1 MTKAKTVPEHP
12 QADDLQERW
21 LQLAFKVKRSEFSR
35 RASAMVR
42 AAKQFH
48 GCAGECQRPSG
59 LAVVCL
65 GAASCSERHATRVVA
80 WEPGCSGRLLAIF
93 WHKNPPEITRFPWS
107 RPAALVVACGRTSC
121 AGSLGTQLARSCAG
135 ASTGTACKR
144 TTLIAAP
151 VHALTLHSLLRR
163 CIHWHCIQPR
173 ACECGA
179 RACATG
185 AVRRV
190 RGG

>member
-1 MTKAKTVPEHP
+1 MILRAARSSRALATDLLSLLAAGAGGSRSSSTSMTKAKTVPEHP

-48 GCAGECQRPSG
+48 GCPGECQRPSG

-93 WHKNPPEITRFPWS
+93 WRKNPPEITRFPWS
-107 RPAALVVACGRTSC
+107 RPAALVVACGRASR

-135 ASTGTACKR
+135 ANTGTMF
-144 TTLIAAP
+144 IA
-151 VHALTLHSLLRR
+151 HR
-163 CIHWHCIQPR
+163 CMH
-173 ACECGA
+173 
-179 RACATG
+179 
-185 AVRRV
+185 
-190 RGG
+190 